1 MLLFILFLTVIF
13 FDIVTHILAHKTQS
27 QRLKMGRALSVPVS
41 LLIFVILGHTLLPM
55 VLAWV
60 IAGFSG
66 NLILAFTHQN
76 VPWWALLKRMSSWW
90 IGSLFLYV
98 ASVLF
103 FSLTDPM
110 LLALG
115 WSITAMVMW
124 GYTRFKAPRTL
135 RKTFNLVPYRYPL
148 RYIHEGDWSER
159 LFLVQSK
166 KMRLP
171 MNALLFGKGN
181 EAKILFSAPLLARLK
196 SRHIES
202 IIAHEIGHYHHRHL
216 TKRML
221 LIVFFIVAFYG
232 FGVLTVRQSPLLGR
246 TLMTFVMG
254 STLWLMLFKY
264 SLLALLHHQ
273 EYQADAFAHRFGL
286 NETLS
291 EALSIIDRYLKN
303 THPLS
308 LYNRT
313 QQTHPMTLTRI
324 ARLNVKESL

>member
-1 MLLFILFLTVIF
+1 MVLFIVFLMVTF
-13 FDIVTHILAHKTQS
+13 FDIATHILAHKKQP

-41 LLIFVILGHTLLPM
+41 LFVFVALERSFLPV

-60 IAGFSG
+60 IAGLSG
-66 NLILAFTHQN
+66 NLILALTHQN
-76 VPWWALLKRMSSWW
+76 TPWWALLKRMSSWW

-98 ASVLF
+98 ASVIF
-103 FSLTDPM
+103 FSFTDPI

-115 WSITAMVMW
+115 WSITALVMW
-124 GYTRFKAPRTL
+124 AYTRFKAPRTL
-135 RKTFNLVPYRYPL
+135 RKTFKLIPYRYPL
-148 RYIHEGDWSER
+148 RHIDEGDWSER

-171 MNALLFGKGN
+171 MNALLFGKGE

-221 LIVFFIVAFYG
+221 LIVFFIMVYYV
-232 FGVLTVRQSPLLGR
+232 FGVLTVGQSPLVGR
-246 TLMTFVMG
+246 TLITFTMG
-254 STLWLMLFKY
+254 STLWLLLFKY
-264 SLLALLHHQ
+264 SLLALLHQQ

-286 NETLS
+286 SETLS

-303 THPLS
+303 THPLA
-308 LYNRT
+308 LYNKT
-313 QQTHPMTLTRI
+313 QQTHPITLTRI
-324 ARLNVKESL
+324 ARLTMKESL